1 MVPNRNN
8 RRRAEFWSV
17 GQLPVNAISHIC
29 DALAR
34 PAHTARLFARPS
46 SSLIPQSEPL
56 PSYLRLHQREYIRT
70 RIRDVARSIRHG
82 QGPCDSEGDLRV
94 RLFPSLAG
102 AGAFIRF
109 PPSQNF
115 SHRLYRLSRG
125 WWKRMRTP
133 WCFIRPEVRPPYRAR
148 HSYINATMLRTGGK
162 SLTFQIPALCFE
174 VRYS

>member
-1 MVPNRNN
+1 MWSRTEMTVDGRNSGVSVN
-8 RRRAEFWSV
+8 SQSTPSVTYVTPSRDQLTLRASSRV
-17 GQLPVNAISHIC
+17 LPHSSFLSQNVFHPILGSTNASISEK
-29 DALAR
+29 D
-34 PAHTARLFARPS
+34 
-46 SSLIPQSEPL
+46 
-56 PSYLRLHQREYIRT
+56 RT

-115 SHRLYRLSRG
+115 SHRSYRSSRG

-133 WCFIRPEVRPPYRAR
+133 WCFIRPGVRPPYRAR
-148 HSYINATMLRTGGK
+148 HS
-162 SLTFQIPALCFE
+162 
-174 VRYS
+174 